1 MIEHN
6 NKISRF
12 DQVMILTTKNIDY
25 LSAPPDIEMS
35 PHGVWSVVAAVG
47 DKLMLAKNTM
57 LVKIPPSD
65 VKLIAKHDS
74 DKLTNLIKGLLQ
86 NGEKRKERKK
96 DPQ

>member
-1 MIEHN
+1 MVEHN

-25 LSAPPDIEMS
+25 LSAPPDVEMS

-47 DKLMLAKNTM
+47 DKLMLAKNTI
-57 LVKIPPSD
+57 LIKIPPAD

-74 DKLTNLIKGLLQ
+74 NKLTNLMEGLLQ
-86 NGEKRKERKK
+86 DGKKRRKE
-96 DPQ
+96 DS

>member
-1 MIEHN
+1 MVEHN

-25 LSAPPDIEMS
+25 LSAPSGVEMS

-47 DKLMLAKNTM
+47 DKLMLAKNAM
-57 LVKIPPSD
+57 LVKIPPAD

-74 DKLTNLIKGLLQ
+74 DKLTNLIEGLLQ
-86 NGEKRKERKK
+86 NGKKRSE
-96 DPQ
+96 DS

>member
-1 MIEHN
+1 MAEHN
-6 NKISRF
+6 KINRF

-25 LSAPPDIEMS
+25 LSAPPDVEMS

-74 DKLTNLIKGLLQ
+74 GKLTNLIEGLLQ
-86 NGEKRKERKK
+86 NGERKRKK

>member
-1 MIEHN
+1 MVEHN

-25 LSAPPDIEMS
+25 LSAPPDVEMS

-74 DKLTNLIKGLLQ
+74 NKLTNLMEGLLQ
-86 NGEKRKERKK
+86 DGKKRRKK
-96 DPQ
+96 DS